1 MCAANIIFP
10 TTQLQFRF
18 ANKWDYLMVASGL
31 FFTIIKSFG
40 LPLLIITYGELST
53 LLVDR
58 TYRIGT
64 TSSTNLLPLF
74 GGGNIL

>member
-1 MCAANIIFP
+1 M
-10 TTQLQFRF
+10 QFRF
-18 ANKWDYLMVASGL
+18 ADKWDYLMIALG
-31 FFTIIKSFG
+31 FIFTIIKSFAR
-40 LPLLIITYGELST
+40 PLLIIAYSELTT